1 MKNVVL
7 LVSSSSPG
15 LVSGCGAR
23 NRNLSGADRAEQLS
37 RALFASLI
45 AIEEEEEE
53 EEEEGSGRGR
63 RRGRDAGKKGTQNIV
78 GSRIVPLPH
87 EDN

>member
-1 MKNVVL
+1 MKTVVL
-7 LVSSSSPG
+7 LVPSSSPG
-15 LVSGCGAR
+15 LVSCYGAR

-45 AIEEEEEE
+45 AIEEEDR
-53 EEEEGSGRGR
+53 SG
-63 RRGRDAGKKGTQNIV
+63 RGRDAGKKGTQNIV